1 MSVTFTSKFVGAPI
15 DGGRLVLLEPSFLLV
30 DLEIVVPS
38 EELAV
43 LDVVVLEFETFIP
56 PSVILL
62 HS

>member
-1 MSVTFTSKFVGAPI
+1 M
-15 DGGRLVLLEPSFLLV
+15 LLEPSFLLV